1 MVGSK
6 LQATRNLAR
15 LALGFSNLRAF
26 VHLSTA
32 YVNSNQP
39 RGSHVEER
47 IYSMD
52 FGRSSITGAAHTV
65 ESLSAELM
73 TLSPAAA
80 TQEVTL

>member
-1 MVGSK
+1 M
-6 LQATRNLAR
+6 QATRNMAN
-15 LALGFSNLRAF
+15 LALGFNNLRAF

-39 RGSHVEER
+39 RGAHVEEK

-52 FGRSSITGAAHTV
+52 LGRSSITGAPHTV
-65 ESLSAELM
+65 ESLSAELL

-80 TQEVTL
+80 TLEVSIFRVYH